1 MSDQQEL
8 KPIIEQIK
16 SDYLIFFQNWLNKN
30 GLNPFIGRI
39 MQLLRF
45 EDRSFTQSEM
55 QEALNLSKA
64 TISRNLKVME
74 EMNLLKIDILS
85 STEKG
90 SDKYSYELKENSL
103 FYIFSKFLKNIYE
116 SFNRRTEDNK
126 IVLNKINQLTDDQRA
141 TKDIQN
147 LLRII
152 KEEEIVFNAMI
163 GKFEKLIQDLEE
175 IVLKG
180 PK

>member
-1 MSDQQEL
+1 MSDQKEE
-8 KPIIEQIK
+8 KPVIEQIK
-16 SDYLIFFQNWLNKN
+16 SDYLKFFQDWLNKN

-45 EDRSFTQSEM
+45 EDRSFTQGEL

-64 TISRNLKVME
+64 TISRNLKVMND
-74 EMNLLKIDILS
+74 MNLLKIDILS
-85 STEKG
+85 SNEKS

-126 IVLNKINQLTDDQRA
+126 IVMNKINELTEDQRD

-147 LLRII
+147 LLRIMR
-152 KEEEIVFNAMI
+152 EEEVVFTAMI
-163 GKFEKLIQDLEE
+163 DKFERLIQDLED
-175 IVLKG
+175 IMLK
-180 PK
+180 KS